1 MRILDG
7 IQCPSDLKQLNLE
20 QLTALAQEIRELLI
34 DSVSKTGGH
43 IASSLGA
50 VELTVAL
57 HRVFNS
63 PEDKIIFDVGH
74 QAYAHKILT
83 GRKDRMNT
91 LRQFK
96 GLSGF
101 PKPHES
107 IHDAFIAGHASTSIS
122 VALGYALADKQQG
135 LDHYSIAVIGDGAL
149 TGGMAYEAII
159 NAGRSSSNLVI
170 LLNDN
175 GMAISRTVG
184 SIASGLT
191 KIRTSRRYFH
201 TKDRFHRFMRHI
213 PAVGV
218 PIDRFFSWI
227 VRHLKRAI
235 YNTTFFEDLNLD
247 YLGPVDGHDV
257 AALMVILERAK
268 QLKHPCIVHAVTV
281 KGKGFSA
288 AEHNP
293 VAFHGATTFDAKS
306 GEFATHQSDNFSL
319 QFGDIMCRL
328 AAKDDKI
335 CVITA
340 AMTDGCGLDCFARQY
355 PQQFYDVGIAEEH
368 AVTFAAGLAAG
379 GMRPIVAVYSTFLQ
393 RCADQL
399 IHDVALSGHKVI
411 FAVDRAGLVGAD
423 GETHQGLYDLALLR
437 NAGITILSPANY
449 AELDRAFMRAVYEID
464 GPVAIRYPRGAEPDL
479 EFADSM
485 DQAFTVIRPG
495 DRIALLSHGAGMAQV
510 IDASA
515 QLENVSVIKINQ
527 LWPIEAEFIQTLSSF
542 DHIIYVSEEER
553 FGSIGESI
561 AAALSGTSTKVH
573 ILAPHGFVEQGSV
586 AQLRQMLSLDA
597 EGIVD
602 YCRKEC
608 SYGSKTTP

>member
-20 QLTALAQEIRELLI
+20 QLTALSQEIRELLI

-50 VELTVAL
+50 VELTIAL

-159 NAGRSSSNLVI
+159 NAGRSNSNLVI

-191 KIRTSRRYFH
+191 KIRTSRRYFR

-213 PAVGV
+213 PVVGE

-247 YLGPVDGHDV
+247 YLGPVDGHDI
-257 AALMVILERAK
+257 AALTVILERAK

-464 GPVAIRYPRGAEPDL
+464 GPVAIRYPRGAEPDF

-527 LWPIEAEFIQTLSSF
+527 LWPIEAEFIQALSSF

>member
-20 QLTALAQEIRELLI
+20 QLTALAQEIREFLI

-159 NAGRSSSNLVI
+159 NAGRSNSNLVI

-213 PAVGV
+213 PAVGK

-247 YLGPVDGHDV
+247 YLGPVDGHDI
-257 AALMVILERAK
+257 AALTVILERAK

-479 EFADSM
+479 EFADTM

-510 IDASA
+510 IDASE

-573 ILAPHGFVEQGSV
+573 ILATHGFVEQGSV

-608 SYGSKTTP
+608 NYGSKTTP